1 MWLMQKGPRDSYTDI
16 PSAPGSQ
23 FAVTKP
29 LHSIAYLQIQWYP
42 QTRIFP
48 SLTTLANHCQFLEGS
63 LATSLAVQWLR
74 L

>member
-1 MWLMQKGPRDSYTDI
+1 MWLMQKGPRDSYNDT

-23 FAVTKP
+23 LAVTKP

-48 SLTTLANHCQFLEGS
+48 SLTTLANQCQFLEGS